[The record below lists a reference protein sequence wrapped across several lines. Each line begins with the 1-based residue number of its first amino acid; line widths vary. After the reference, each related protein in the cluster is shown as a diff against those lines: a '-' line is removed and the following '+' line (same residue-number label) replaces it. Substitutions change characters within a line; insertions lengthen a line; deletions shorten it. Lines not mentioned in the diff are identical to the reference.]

1 MQHRWKER
9 ISSNPEVLSG
19 KPVIAGTR
27 ISVEFLLDCLASGW
41 SLTQIAEE
49 YPHIAPEDVFAAL
62 AFSADVLRRKP
73 YITVSEVEES
83 ADGEND
89 DDCLRA

>member
-9 ISSNPEVLSG
+9 ISSNPEVLVG

-27 ISVEFLLDCLASGW
+27 ISVELLLDCLAGGW
-41 SLTQIAEE
+41 SINEVVEA
-49 YPHIAPEDVFAAL
+49 YPHIAPEDVFAVL

-73 YITVSEVEES
+73 YITVSGVEES
-83 ADGEND
+83 ASLE
-89 DDCLRA
+89 

>member
-27 ISVEFLLDCLASGW
+27 ISVEFRLD
-41 SLTQIAEE
+41 SLDAGRNFSWDVEE
-49 YPHIAPEDVFAAL
+49 YLPIEF
-62 AFSADVLRRKP
+62 
-73 YITVSEVEES
+73 
-83 ADGEND
+83 
-89 DDCLRA
+89 RA